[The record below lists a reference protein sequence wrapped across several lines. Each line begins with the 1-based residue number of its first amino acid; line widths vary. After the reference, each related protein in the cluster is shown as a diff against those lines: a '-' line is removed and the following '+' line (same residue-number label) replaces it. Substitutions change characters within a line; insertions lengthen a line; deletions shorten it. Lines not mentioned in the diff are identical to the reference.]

1 LANSALQ
8 EAFLPSI
15 SPSAD
20 EISRERPLLD
30 RCHHLLVESGATV
43 HRRFGS
49 RRPTCHDPAVTSE
62 LPVLPAPRDTRNRP
76 LHDLRISVTDRC
88 NFRCVYCMPRAVF
101 GPDHAFLPREE
112 ILSFEEIARLV
123 GIFTRL
129 GVEKVRLTGGEPLV
143 RRELAT
149 LVGMLAGEPG
159 VRDLTLTTNGVLL
172 PQHAAALAAAGL
184 HRVTISLDA
193 DDDET
198 FGRMNDARAPVDKV
212 LAGIDAAEAAG
223 LGPIKVNMVVKRGWN
238 EHAILSMARRFR
250 GTGRILRFIEYMDVG
265 HSNGWRLD
273 EVVTADEI
281 LSAVGAEFPLEPMPP
296 THPGEVAE
304 RYRYADGSGEIGI
317 IASVSRPFCG
327 DCSRARLSAD
337 GQLYT
342 CLFATRGHDL
352 RALLRGGATDTQ
364 LEADLRA
371 VWESRDDRYSELRT
385 AETANLPK
393 VEMSYI
399 GG

>member
-1 LANSALQ
+1 MA
-8 EAFLPSI
+8 
-15 SPSAD
+15 
-20 EISRERPLLD
+20 
-30 RCHHLLVESGATV
+30 
-43 HRRFGS
+43 
-49 RRPTCHDPAVTSE
+49 SE
-62 LPVLPAPRDTRNRP
+62 LPMLPGPRDTLNRP

-101 GPDHAFLPREE
+101 GPDHAFLPRDE
-112 ILSFEEIARLV
+112 ILSFEEITRLV
-123 GIFTRL
+123 GSFTRL

-143 RRELAT
+143 RRELPR
-149 LVGMLAGEPG
+149 LVAMLAAVPG

-172 PQHAAALAAAGL
+172 PQHAVTLAEAGL

-193 DDDET
+193 DDDDT
-198 FGRMNDARAPVDKV
+198 FGRMNDARVPVEKV
-212 LAGIDAAEAAG
+212 LFGIDAAEAAG
-223 LGPIKVNMVVKRGWN
+223 LGPIKINMVVKRGWN
-238 EHAILSMARRFR
+238 EHAILPMARRFR

-273 EVVTADEI
+273 DVITADEI
-281 LSAVGAEFPLEPMPP
+281 LATVGAVFPLEPMPP

-304 RYRYADGSGEIGI
+304 RYRYADGSGEVGV

-327 DCSRARLSAD
+327 DCSRARISAD

-352 RALLRGGATDTQ
+352 RALLRNGASDVD
-364 LEADLRA
+364 LEEALRA
-371 VWESRDDRYSELRT
+371 VWTSRDDRYSELRT
-385 AETANLPK
+385 EETSHLPK

>member
-1 LANSALQ
+1 VNEL
-8 EAFLPSI
+8 
-15 SPSAD
+15 
-20 EISRERPLLD
+20 PLL
-30 RCHHLLVESGATV
+30 
-43 HRRFGS
+43 
-49 RRPTCHDPAVTSE
+49 
-62 LPVLPAPRDTRNRP
+62 PRDTLGRP

-112 ILSFEEIARLV
+112 LLSFEEITRLV
-123 GIFTRL
+123 RLFVAL
-129 GVEKVRLTGGEPLV
+129 GVRKVRLTGGEPLV
-143 RRELAT
+143 RRDLPS
-149 LVGMLAGEPG
+149 LVGALAAIPRVE
-159 VRDLTLTTNGVLL
+159 DLTLTTNGVLL
-172 PQHAAALAAAGL
+172 PQHASELKAAGL

-198 FGRMNDARAPVDKV
+198 FTRMNDARVPVSSV
-212 LAGIDAAEAAG
+212 MAGLDAAEAAG
-223 LGPIKVNMVVKRGWN
+223 LGPIKLNMVVKRGWN
-238 EHAILSMARRFR
+238 EHAILPMARRFR

-273 EVVTADEI
+273 DVVSADEI
-281 LSAVGAEFPLEPMPP
+281 LSTISSEFPLEPMPP
-296 THPGEVAE
+296 TKPGEVAE
-304 RYRYADGSGEIGI
+304 RYRYADGAGEIGV

-327 DCSRARLSAD
+327 TCDRARLSAD

-352 RALLRGGATDTQ
+352 RSLLRDEATDPEVSAT
-364 LEADLRA
+364 LRA
-371 VWESRDDRYSELRT
+371 IWEVRDDRYSELRS
-385 AETANLPK
+385 AETVDLPK

>member
-1 LANSALQ
+1 M
-8 EAFLPSI
+8 LP
-15 SPSAD
+15 
-20 EISRERPLLD
+20 RPQ
-30 RCHHLLVESGATV
+30 
-43 HRRFGS
+43 
-49 RRPTCHDPAVTSE
+49 
-62 LPVLPAPRDTRNRP
+62 DTLGRP

-112 ILSFEEIARLV
+112 LLTFDEIVRLV
-123 GIFTRL
+123 SAFAAL

-143 RRELAT
+143 RRDLPS
-149 LVGMLAGEPG
+149 LVGQLAQIPG
-159 VRDLTLTTNGVLL
+159 IRDLTLTTNGVLL
-172 PQHAAALAAAGL
+172 PAQAGPLRKAGL

-198 FGRMNDARAPVDKV
+198 FMRLNDSRVPVAKV
-212 LAGIDAAEAAG
+212 LAGIEAAEAAG
-223 LGPIKVNMVVKRGWN
+223 LGPIKLNMVVKRGWN
-238 EHAILSMARRFR
+238 EHAILPMARRFR

-273 EVVTADEI
+273 DVVTADEI
-281 LSAVGAEFPLEPMPP
+281 LSTIGSEFPLEPMPP
-296 THPGEVAE
+296 TKRGEVAE
-304 RYRYADGSGEIGI
+304 RYRYLDGAGEIGV

-327 DCSRARLSAD
+327 TCDRARLSAD

-352 RALLRGGATDTQ
+352 RSLLRGGASDAE
-364 LEADLRA
+364 LESTLRDI
-371 VWESRDDRYSELRT
+371 WEGRDDRYSEIRSAGT
-385 AETANLPK
+385 VELPK